1 VSGHLRSGRG
11 RRGRV
16 LAAPTAFALAGALA
30 LASLP
35 VEVLHAQTP
44 VPHPALTGELL
55 PAPKD
60 PVRVV
65 VIDPGHGGYDPGSP
79 GADGIV
85 EKDVALAVGL
95 ALARALEGVPD
106 LEVHMTRDRDVGIPV
121 WERGDMATRLK
132 GERPGILIS
141 IHANALDDPYT
152 RGVETYFL
160 SEARTEHER
169 RVAALEN
176 APPAGAGDG
185 GATPTA
191 DPGLAFI
198 LNELR
203 NLDHIHWSADL
214 AQVVQERLAEVHP
227 GRDRGVKQAPL
238 AVITNALMPSVLVE
252 VGFVSHP
259 AEARMLMDPD
269 FHASAA
275 EALADAVLEFFQ
287 RYPPGATS
295 GEVSGAGSGR

>member
-1 VSGHLRSGRG
+1 MKVGWVRGGEGRSLRRLG
-11 RRGRV
+11 V
-16 LAAPTAFALAGALA
+16 ALPLA
-30 LASLP
+30 LVVALLS
-35 VEVLHAQTP
+35 AQGVRGQAR
-44 VPHPALTGELL
+44 VPHPALTGRLL
-55 PAPKD
+55 PAAED

-65 VIDPGHGGYDPGSP
+65 VIDPGHGGFDPGSP
-79 GADGIV
+79 GAGGV
-85 EKDVALAVGL
+85 MEKDVALAVGL
-95 ALARALEGVPD
+95 ALAQALEGVPD
-106 LEVHMTRDRDVGIPV
+106 LEVHLTRDRDVAIPI

-132 GERPGILIS
+132 GERPGILLS
-141 IHANALDDPYT
+141 IHANALDDAFT

-176 APPAGAGDG
+176 APPAGGGDG
-185 GATPTA
+185 GATTTD

-214 AQVVQERLAEVHP
+214 AQIVQESLAAVHP

-259 AEARMLMDPD
+259 DEARMLMDPE
-269 FHASAA
+269 FHAAAA
-275 EALADAVLEFFQ
+275 EALAEAVVEFFE

-295 GEVSGAGSGR
+295 GEVSGAGPAR